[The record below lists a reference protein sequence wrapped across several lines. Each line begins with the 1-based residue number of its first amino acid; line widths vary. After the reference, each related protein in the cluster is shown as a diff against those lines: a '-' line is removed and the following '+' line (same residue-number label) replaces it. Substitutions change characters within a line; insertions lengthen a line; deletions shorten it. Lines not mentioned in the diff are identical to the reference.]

1 MRSEIRLQS
10 QGWKWGEKL
19 ETENDDYSFHKIEY
33 KEKIDKF
40 LQLVGYQFGKEK
52 THIFFVKTERPEF
65 MPLG

>member
-52 THIFFVKTERPEF
+52 THIF
-65 MPLG
+65 L